1 LILLQAG
8 TPKKKPVL
16 HIYAFAVTWFIYFAL
31 ALDFKLIDM
40 RDIVEEL
47 LIISLFVC
55 IGVRILIALCR
66 FAFTETPVISE
77 DGTVKPTASR
87 YQMDTPLT
95 GNPEVDALIT
105 EGHII
110 ISDIKRVGGGGR
122 GGGMSKKVDSI
133 VKVSRKI
140 VDKLRRN
147 PSLMSSTRRFF
158 SYLLPTAQKLVVNY
172 AYMEKQDIESGNIS
186 ETMQKIEDSLDKL
199 AIAFKKQLDNL
210 FSNTALDLS
219 TDMDVLDSILK
230 QEGLID
236 EQNFIKE
243 KKND

>member
-1 LILLQAG
+1 MQAG
-8 TPKKKPVL
+8 TPKKKTVL

-31 ALDFKLIDM
+31 ALDFKLTGI
-40 RDIVEEL
+40 RDVAEL
-47 LIISLFVC
+47 LIISLCVC
-55 IGVRILIALCR
+55 IGVRIIIALCR
-66 FAFTETPVISE
+66 FARIEKPVIRE

-87 YQMDTPLT
+87 YQMDAPLT

-110 ISDIKRVGGGGR
+110 ISDIKRVGR
-122 GGGMSKKVDSI
+122 ALQNKNMSKKVDSI

-140 VDKLRRN
+140 VEKLRRT
-147 PSLMSSTRRFF
+147 PALMSSTRRFF

-243 KKND
+243 KEKE